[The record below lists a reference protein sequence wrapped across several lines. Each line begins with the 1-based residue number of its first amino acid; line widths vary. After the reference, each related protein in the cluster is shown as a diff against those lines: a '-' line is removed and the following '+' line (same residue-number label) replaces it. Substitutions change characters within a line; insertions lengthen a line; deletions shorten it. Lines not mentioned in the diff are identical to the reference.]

1 MTISR
6 LKRGCLLSDAQSLS
20 VKVIPFAI
28 DNRHYRCYN

>member
-20 VKVIPFAI
+20 VKVIQFAI